1 MEKIYF
7 VESDERC
14 GVFDVLKLKD
24 LSELAESFSQFELEY
39 RMFDKKIAGVKF
51 WQYIRGDIY
60 DSHLRVVYGFFSED
74 CLKKMIYKEDETVY
88 KLWDVVK
95 EKVLYNQFFI
105 GRRDVLIFESVRKV
119 IDGNYKYRDVYTD
132 IIDKKLKQSHYL
144 LDFVG
149 DKVFP
154 QTSPNLVYAKFEQFK
169 KVMRIKDED
178 VKVSEGEF
186 ESKVIRPIE
195 NYYNIHIDSNHRRQ
209 IFAKLQK
216 RLSDR
221 KNLARYYNYILEK
234 SRPKVILI
242 VGVRFEMA
250 VLCAVAKKK
259 NIPVVVLQHGTITT
273 TEPTYNSKEK
283 VNICAYPD
291 YIFVFSKLEKKRGK
305 FLIPFSRVI
314 PVGYPELDEYIK
326 KTKYKKSENGIKEI
340 LVLSCVDE
348 RLLKFTNELADKIDG
363 TRYRIVY
370 KLHPTEYGNW
380 KNVYGQYL
388 LHSNIDVVG
397 NKNKI
402 VYDYFMQA
410 EWVIG
415 MQSTA
420 IYEATAFN
428 VKIAIIDSPYR
439 KDYVELFEMERANLI
454 GNVDDFLSIID
465 RSDINSEASTIC
477 FERDSMDNVQ
487 KAIDNIIAS
496 KSKI

>member
-1 MEKIYF
+1 M
-7 VESDERC
+7 
-14 GVFDVLKLKD
+14 
-24 LSELAESFSQFELEY
+24 
-39 RMFDKKIAGVKF
+39 
-51 WQYIRGDIY
+51 
-60 DSHLRVVYGFFSED
+60 
-74 CLKKMIYKEDETVY
+74 
-88 KLWDVVK
+88 
-95 EKVLYNQFFI
+95 
-105 GRRDVLIFESVRKV
+105 
-119 IDGNYKYRDVYTD
+119 
-132 IIDKKLKQSHYL
+132 
-144 LDFVG
+144 
-149 DKVFP
+149 
-154 QTSPNLVYAKFEQFK
+154 
-169 KVMRIKDED
+169 
-178 VKVSEGEF
+178 
-186 ESKVIRPIE
+186 
-195 NYYNIHIDSNHRRQ
+195 
-209 IFAKLQK
+209 
-216 RLSDR
+216 
-221 KNLARYYNYILEK
+221 
-234 SRPKVILI
+234 
-242 VGVRFEMA
+242 
-250 VLCAVAKKK
+250 
-259 NIPVVVLQHGTITT
+259 
-273 TEPTYNSKEK
+273 
-283 VNICAYPD
+283 
-291 YIFVFSKLEKKRGK
+291 
-305 FLIPFSRVI
+305 
-314 PVGYPELDEYIK
+314 
-326 KTKYKKSENGIKEI
+326 
-340 LVLSCVDE
+340 SCVDE

-439 KDYVELFEMERANLI
+439 KDYVELFEMKRANLI